1 MSVLKSE
8 NLTKSFNFRPV
19 VKGVNIEIRSGEII
33 GLLGRN
39 GAGKTTTFQ
48 MMAGLIKPDRGDIFL
63 DEKNISQYSSHLRA
77 EEGITYLPQ
86 EHSVFLK
93 ASVANNLKLIL
104 ELQPMGKE
112 EQKKITKELLEEL
125 GLQDLAKQPA
135 YSLSGGE
142 RRRLEICRSLLIKPK
157 FLLLDEPFTGIDP
170 LTIAELQKIMLKLK
184 NKGIGIILSDHN
196 VQDTFK
202 IADRAYILDE
212 GEILIKG
219 SPQEIASDKKAREKF
234 LGKGFKLGDEVEAG

>member
-1 MSVLKSE
+1 
-8 NLTKSFNFRPV
+8 
-19 VKGVNIEIRSGEII
+19 
-33 GLLGRN
+33 
-39 GAGKTTTFQ
+39 
-48 MMAGLIKPDRGDIFL
+48 
-63 DEKNISQYSSHLRA
+63 
-77 EEGITYLPQ
+77 
-86 EHSVFLK
+86 
-93 ASVANNLKLIL
+93 
-104 ELQPMGKE
+104 MGKE
-112 EQKKITKELLEEL
+112 EQEKITRELLEEL
-125 GLQDLAKQPA
+125 GLHDLAKQPA

-202 IADRAYILDE
+202 IADRAYILEE

-219 SPQEIASDKKAREKF
+219 SPQEIASDKKTREKF